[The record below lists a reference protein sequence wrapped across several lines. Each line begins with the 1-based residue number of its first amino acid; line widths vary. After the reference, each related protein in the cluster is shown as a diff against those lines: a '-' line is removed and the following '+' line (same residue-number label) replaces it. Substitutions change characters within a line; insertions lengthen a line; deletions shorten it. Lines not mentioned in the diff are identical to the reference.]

1 MKNLFFAALTCYTCA
16 EGASSNAKCNSQ
28 AIDIPCHLG
37 LQVCKNELLVDDK
50 GMTLLVTKQCVD
62 KKSCIKGCVRLQND
76 SMVRNFKKN
85 QNVTQETLNFHAKI
99 VKIII
104 IFWCIFRHVRIVVP
118 LPIVIVIWELQHKLK
133 MQFKMQQYLFASRLQ
148 RRLK

>member
-1 MKNLFFAALTCYTCA
+1 MKNLFFAPLTCYTCA

-76 SMVRNFKKN
+76 SMACEDCCTSSYCNRDLRTPTQIENAVQNAAVSICITTSKK
-85 QNVTQETLNFHAKI
+85 I
-99 VKIII
+99 GI
-104 IFWCIFRHVRIVVP
+104 IVV
-118 LPIVIVIWELQHKLK
+118 LMIWSS
-133 MQFKMQQYLFASRLQ
+133 MAINRNI
-148 RRLK
+148 

>member
-76 SMVRNFKKN
+76 SMVRNFKRN
-85 QNVTQETLNFHAKI
+85 RNVTLNVPTCFTQETLNFHSKI
-99 VKIII
+99 VIIII
-104 IFWCIFRHVRIVVP
+104 IFWCIFRHVKIVVP
-118 LPIVIVIWELQHKLK
+118 LPIVIVI
-133 MQFKMQQYLFASRLQ
+133 
-148 RRLK
+148 

>member
-1 MKNLFFAALTCYTCA
+1 MKNLFFAELTCYTCG

-50 GMTLLVTKQCVD
+50 GMTLLVTKLCVD

-76 SMVRNFKKN
+76 SMACDDCCTSSYCNRDLRTPTQIENAVRNAASICI
-85 QNVTQETLNFHAKI
+85 TTSTKI
-99 VKIII
+99 EI
-104 IFWCIFRHVRIVVP
+104 
-118 LPIVIVIWELQHKLK
+118 IVIIMWSS
-133 MQFKMQQYLFASRLQ
+133 MAAIIRNI
-148 RRLK
+148 